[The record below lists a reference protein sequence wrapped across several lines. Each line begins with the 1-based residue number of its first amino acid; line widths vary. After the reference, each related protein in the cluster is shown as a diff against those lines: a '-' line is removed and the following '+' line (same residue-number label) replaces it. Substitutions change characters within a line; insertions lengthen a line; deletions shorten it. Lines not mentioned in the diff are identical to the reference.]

1 MFKMRS
7 ERNVTTY
14 LLFGLISSLVTSIQL
29 NLAMITVHVNY
40 AKRRLDILRLLS
52 MSDGR
57 NGRHNLVK
65 QGNYCRWDYFVSET
79 VIEKE

>member
-14 LLFGLISSLVTSIQL
+14 LLFGLISSLITSIQL
-29 NLAMITVHVNY
+29 NLAMITVHVNH
-40 AKRRLDILRLLS
+40 AKRCLDILRFLS

-57 NGRHNLVK
+57 NGRHNQVK
-65 QGNYCRWDYFVSET
+65 QKNYCRWDYFVNET